1 MRRRRG
7 IRRVSRGSLISY
19 LVLVAL
25 FFIVVQGFMIIERNF
40 RPAILAAAKMRADG
54 LATDAISYAIL
65 EKVAGKIAYQDLIM
79 IEKDEQGRIV
89 MAQINPVEVNRV
101 MAETTLATRDALQQL
116 ESEPFEIPLGEATD
130 SYILA
135 AYGPKIP
142 VKMIPVSRVKT
153 SVVDSFDQA
162 GINQTRHKIY
172 LEVYVEVQIVIPF
185 VKDSVEVTATVP
197 VADAVYIGEVPDAV
211 FNLQFP
217 PGGFID

>member
-1 MRRRRG
+1 MQRRRN
-7 IRRVSRGSLISY
+7 IRRIRTGSFVSY

-25 FFIVVQGFMIIERNF
+25 FFILVQGFMVIERNF

-65 EKVAGKIAYQDLIM
+65 DKVASKIRYQDLIM
-79 IEKDEQGRIV
+79 IEKDDQGRIA

-101 MAETTLATRDALQQL
+101 MAETTLAVRDALYKL

-142 VKMIPVSRVKT
+142 VKMTPVGRVKT
-153 SVVDSFDQA
+153 TVVDSFDQA

-185 VKDSVEVTATVP
+185 VKDSVEVIATVP

-217 PGGFID
+217 PGGFVD